1 MYLRKIASV
10 FRVTISCRGIMDVD
24 FRLAKTWIIF
34 WGFWSTEHF
43 SDEIFLISFS
53 VLQDFLEG
61 LGLI

>member
-10 FRVTISCRGIMDVD
+10 FRFTISCRGIMDVD

-43 SDEIFLISFS
+43 SDDVPQNAHEIS
-53 VLQDFLEG
+53 
-61 LGLI
+61 